1 MCIIIEIFLI
11 TIIIL
16 ISCSTDISEQIN
28 LTLVLNNRII
38 IDSDTVW
45 FNQVN
50 TLLEK
55 IGISS
60 KKSITIWSS
69 ETI

>member
-1 MCIIIEIFLI
+1 M
-11 TIIIL
+11 